1 MREKIRLLVIES
13 IVDSTK
19 LTEVIDKLYY
29 LTWDYSKITNIVFD
43 GVNKSDYPDYSD
55 AFIVSAEYEGEPLT
69 ESQLD
74 MLNED
79 SELVYELLTNN
90 LH

>member
-13 IVDSTK
+13 IIDSTK
-19 LTEVIDKLYY
+19 LSEVIDKLCY

-43 GVNKSDYPDYSD
+43 GVNNSDYPDYSD

>member
-19 LTEVIDKLYY
+19 LTEVIDNLYY

-55 AFIVSAEYEGEPLT
+55 AFICSAEYEGKPLT

>member
-13 IVDSTK
+13 MVDSTK

-79 SELVYELLTNN
+79 SELVYELLNN